1 MISRDNLSQVD
12 LDALVVASN
21 WQQQYKLII
30 QWGKLIKSKPEIRSQ
45 ENLVKGCELPVWIT
59 HSRENGMHWFAV
71 DSDSSVMN
79 GLVAL
84 LLVQVN
90 GKADSQLRSLDL
102 TARLYDVG
110 LQKHLTPS
118 RNNGFNTIIAWIYR
132 HLGIG

>member
-1 MISRDNLSQVD
+1 VISRDNLSQID
-12 LDALVVASN
+12 LDTLMAASN

-30 QWGKLIKSKPEIRSQ
+30 QWGKRIKPKPEMRLP
-45 ENLVKGCELPVWIT
+45 ENLVKGCEIPVWIT
-59 HSRENGMHWFAV
+59 YSREEGLHWFAV

-79 GLVAL
+79 GLVVL

-90 GKADSQLRSLDL
+90 GKADAELRSLDL
-102 TARLYDVG
+102 TARLHDLG

-118 RNNGFNTIIAWIYR
+118 RNNGFNTIIARIYQ